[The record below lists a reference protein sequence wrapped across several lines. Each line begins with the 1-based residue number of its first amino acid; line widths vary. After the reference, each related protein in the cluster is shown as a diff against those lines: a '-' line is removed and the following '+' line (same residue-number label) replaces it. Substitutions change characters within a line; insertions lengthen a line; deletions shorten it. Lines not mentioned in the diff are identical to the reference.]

1 MKKLLLFP
9 FMFITCFC
17 FAQLA
22 NDIIGKPIKIGNLLV
37 AQYDFPEEMGSIEA
51 EKVCKKLGNGW
62 RLPSLNELKSIYKS
76 SVRQNLA
83 RFDMKRIYWSG
94 TLYAG
99 KIPPPSI
106 SLDFS
111 SGEEDWSDVYD
122 PDNFPK
128 TRAVRSILKK

>member
-9 FMFITCFC
+9 FLFITCFC
-17 FAQLA
+17 FAQSA
-22 NDIIGKPIKIGNLLV
+22 NDIIGKPNKIGNLLV

-62 RLPSLNELKSIYKS
+62 RLPSLNELKFIYKS
-76 SVRQNLA
+76 SVRQNVA
-83 RFDMKRIYWSG
+83 GFDMKRIYWSS
-94 TLYAG
+94 TVYTG
-99 KIPPPSI
+99 KIPPPFI

-111 SGEEDWSDVYD
+111 TGDEDWSNFYD

-128 TRAVRSILKK
+128 TRAVKSISK